1 VSFPVATSQHD
12 SAPPGSG
19 SAWSREPDVLADARR
34 IVILRLD
41 NAGDVILAGP
51 AIRAL
56 RGAYP
61 EAHLTLV
68 ASPVGA
74 QAAELLPWL
83 DDVVRWRAMW
93 QDASDSFAFDPER
106 EYAAIDRLRALGAD
120 VAVILTSFSQ
130 TPFAAGYACYLA
142 GIPIRVGHEESFAG
156 GVLSHA
162 VPGPAP
168 IHQAERNVHLIRGIG
183 VPVDDVSL
191 TVQVPDGAQAVIDR
205 VMSTVGEGA
214 AAPIVVAP
222 GASCSARRYDPT
234 SFARAAAE
242 LRAVTARPVVIVGT
256 AKERRLAAPIV
267 EAVPDALDLVG
278 RTSLVE
284 AAGVIARAGVV
295 LANDSLAMHLADAFE
310 RPVVVVFAGTD
321 AEAEWAPRNTRHV
334 LLREPTGCAPC
345 RLFDC
350 AFEGHPCVAIDPRR
364 VVDAAILL
372 LGDERRGAVRGRP
385 DGRAVRPLCRHRVRR
400 MPDLGP
406 EPGARASPR
415 RLHGS
420 FG

>member
-1 VSFPVATSQHD
+1 MSFPVATSPHD
-12 SAPPGSG
+12 SAQPATAGAS
-19 SAWSREPDVLADARR
+19 SRDPDVLTDARR

-56 RGAYP
+56 RAAHP
-61 EAHLTLV
+61 EAHLTLA

-74 QAAELLPWL
+74 EAADLLPWL
-83 DDVVRWRAMW
+83 DNVVRWRAMW
-93 QDASDSFAFDPER
+93 QDASGSLAFDPDR
-106 EYAAIDRLRALGAD
+106 EYAAIERLRALGAD
-120 VAVILTSFSQ
+120 AALILTSFSQ

-142 GIPIRVGHEESFAG
+142 GIPIRIGHEESFAG
-156 GVLSHA
+156 GVLSHP
-162 VPGPAP
+162 VPGPP
-168 IHQAERNVHLIRGIG
+168 PTHQAERNVHLVRGIG
-183 VPVDDVSL
+183 VPVRDASL
-191 TVQVPDGAQAVIDR
+191 GVRIPDGEQAVIDR
-205 VMSTVGEGA
+205 VMTTVGTGGA
-214 AAPIVVAP
+214 PPIVVAP

-242 LRAVTARPVVIVGT
+242 LRARTGRPVVVIGT

-284 AAGVIARAGVV
+284 AACVIAKAGVV

-321 AEAEWAPRNTRHV
+321 AEAEWAPRTTRHV

-350 AFEGHPCVAIDPRR
+350 AFQGHPCVAIDPGR
-364 VVDAAILL
+364 VVDAALLL
-372 LGDERRGAVRGRP
+372 LGAERRAVVRAPASGALPSIEPIRGRATRSASWRP
-385 DGRAVRPLCRHRVRR
+385 DRIEVMSR
-400 MPDLGP
+400 
-406 EPGARASPR
+406 
-415 RLHGS
+415 
-420 FG
+420 

>member
-1 VSFPVATSQHD
+1 MSDPVAAPQHD
-12 SAPPGSG
+12 SAPPVAAGARSIR
-19 SAWSREPDVLADARR
+19 SDALANARR

-41 NAGDVILAGP
+41 NAGDVVLAGP

-56 RGAYP
+56 RSARP

-74 QAAELLPWL
+74 EAAELLPWL

-93 QDASDSFAFDPER
+93 QDASDSLAFDPDR
-106 EYAAIDRLRALGAD
+106 EYAAIERLRALRAD
-120 VAVILTSFSQ
+120 AALILTSFSQ

-162 VPGPAP
+162 VQGPAP
-168 IHQAERNVHLIRGIG
+168 IHQAERNVHLVRGMGI
-183 VPVDDVSL
+183 PVDDTSL
-191 TVQVPDGAQAVIDR
+191 GARVPGGARPTSGRLVLSAGD
-205 VMSTVGEGA
+205 SA

-242 LRAVTARPVVIVGT
+242 LRARTGRPVVIIGT

-284 AAGVIARAGVV
+284 AAGVIEAAGVV
-295 LANDSLAMHLADAFE
+295 LANDSLAMHLADAFG

-321 AEAEWAPRNTRHV
+321 AEAEWAPRATRHV
-334 LLREPTGCAPC
+334 LLREPTTCAPC

-350 AFEGHPCVAIDPRR
+350 AVDGHPCVAIDPGR
-364 VVDAAILL
+364 VVDAAMLL
-372 LGDERRGAVRGRP
+372 LGGDRRASVRAPVSGVLPSIDPVRGR
-385 DGRAVRPLCRHRVRR
+385 AIRPASWRR
-400 MPDLGP
+400 DRTEVMS
-406 EPGARASPR
+406 R
-415 RLHGS
+415 
-420 FG
+420 